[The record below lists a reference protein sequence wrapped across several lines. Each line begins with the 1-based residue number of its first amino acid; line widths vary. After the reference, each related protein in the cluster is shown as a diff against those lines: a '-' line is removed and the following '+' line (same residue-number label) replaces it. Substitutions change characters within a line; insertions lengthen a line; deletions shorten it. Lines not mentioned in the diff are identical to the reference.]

1 MRLSDLPSASATS
14 WLGWDPGSQTGAIYH
29 MLRSLEQQGRI
40 GVTAIGDSPDQ
51 AHEIYLGAGQPLDQ
65 LAAKGQAPPR

>member
-1 MRLSDLPSASATS
+1 
-14 WLGWDPGSQTGAIYH
+14 

-51 AHEIYLGAGQPLDQ
+51 AHEIYLGAGQLLDQ